1 MVELLFLQFLL
12 GIALIGNG
20 IFCMAD
26 ATLVLVRLCLQ
37 LLKSSFCV
45 TLDMHDVMLLLTYGL
60 DGAHAHKVMVLT
72 HLI

>member
-1 MVELLFLQFLL
+1 MVELLFLEFLL

-26 ATLVLVRLCLQ
+26 AALVLVRLCLQ
-37 LLKSSFCV
+37 LLKSSLCV
-45 TLDMHDVMLLLTYGL
+45 TLDMHDMMLLLTNGL
-60 DGAHAHKVMVLT
+60 NCAHAHKVMVLT